1 MTLVNWGFLHCM
13 NMKYFLLRNIWSDF
27 EIISQECS
35 LGDLLQILFANFD
48 PSVNMA
54 LVNGGF
60 LHYTD
65 LKKYLNNLRRNRWS
79 DFEIISQ
86 ESGFDI
92 SGHCTIRAIIARG
105 KLPSPFVNPKGKVKI
120 FGLLSSIRVF
130 IADTSSFWTL
140 RSDKQMDIKLFTE
153 FLRQNDL
160 SKNMAFME
168 DSFSSYGTK

>member
-1 MTLVNWGFLHCM
+1 
-13 NMKYFLLRNIWSDF
+13 
-27 EIISQECS
+27 
-35 LGDLLQILFANFD
+35 
-48 PSVNMA
+48 MA

-65 LKKYLNNLRRNRWS
+65 MKKYLKNLLRRNRWS

-92 SGHCTIRAIIARG
+92 SGHCPIRAVIARG
-105 KLPSPFVNPKGKVKI
+105 KLPSSFVSSEGKVKI

-130 IADTSSFWTL
+130 IADTSSFWSL

-153 FLRQNDL
+153 FLKKMIYQKTWLLWKTHFPLMVQSRIL
-160 SKNMAFME
+160 ESILIT
-168 DSFSSYGTK
+168 SL